1 MSMKVSLS
9 GSLTFMSLVDLLQ
22 LLGSNGSSG
31 VLRVESKYASGPGT
45 IYFAN
50 GNPIDASNEKLK
62 GLDALFSLFGWTDGE
77 FFFTQDNIERK
88 KVITN
93 SRMEVILDG
102 LKKLDDGQIE
112 KLGPEAMVKS
122 VTDASGK
129 SSIPLI
135 KGPLIDYSYI
145 VDEEEFS
152 DGASI
157 VSEGKHG
164 SWIWVILDGVVDIVK
179 QTSKGPLTIVKIGS
193 GAFIGSMASFL
204 FEGHVRSATAV
215 ACGKVQL
222 GVLDSQR
229 ISSEYAKMS
238 SNMKGIMRSLEN
250 RQYQVTERLTE
261 VHEGRNRL
269 KEFTQDRKMVIK
281 QGAKDQKLFAITAGK
296 AFSVRT
302 VEKVQSPL
310 VMMKAG
316 DHFGYFPF
324 VDMGHEPFSASIY
337 GTEDLEVEEMG
348 LDRLQSEYDRLSTS
362 VQHIFENMATNISV
376 TTMRICEL
384 NKTANTK

>member
-1 MSMKVSLS
+1 MKASLS

-31 VLRVESKYASGPGT
+31 VLRVESKYASVPGT
-45 IYFAN
+45 IYFSN
-50 GNPIDASNEKLK
+50 GNPIDASNGKLK
-62 GLDALFSLFGWTDGE
+62 GLDALFSLFGWTEGE
-77 FFFTQDNIERK
+77 FFFTQDKIERK

-112 KLGPEAMVKS
+112 KLGPEAMVKN

-129 SSIPLI
+129 SSLPLI

-145 VDEEEFS
+145 VDEEEYN
-152 DGASI
+152 DGANI

-164 SWIWVILDGVVDIVK
+164 SWIWVILDGVVDIVR

-238 SNMKGIMRSLEN
+238 SNMKGIMRSLES
-250 RQYQVTERLTE
+250 RQYEVTDRLTE
-261 VHEGRNRL
+261 LHQGQNRL
-269 KEFTQDRKMVIK
+269 NEFVQDRKVVIK
-281 QGAKDQKLFAITAGK
+281 QGSEEQKLFRITAGK
-296 AFSVRT
+296 AFIVRT
-302 VEKVQSPL
+302 VEKIQSPL
-310 VMMKAG
+310 VMMKTG
-316 DHFGYFPF
+316 DHFGCFPF
-324 VDMGHEPFSASIY
+324 VDMGHEPFSASVY
-337 GTEDLEVEEMG
+337 GTENLEAEEMDLE
-348 LDRLQSEYDRLSTS
+348 RLQSEYDRLSTS
-362 VQHIFENMATNISV
+362 VKHVFENMATNISV
-376 TTMRICEL
+376 STMRICES
-384 NKTANTK
+384 NKTAKAK